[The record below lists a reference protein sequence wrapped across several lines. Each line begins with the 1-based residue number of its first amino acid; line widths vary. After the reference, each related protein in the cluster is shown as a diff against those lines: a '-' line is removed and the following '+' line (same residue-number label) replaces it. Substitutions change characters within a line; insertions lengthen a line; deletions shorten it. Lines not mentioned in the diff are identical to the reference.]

1 MAYSRR
7 ATIFDV
13 TTRRPGKP
21 SAGDARNDALR
32 AIVRAIVATDHGG
45 VQRPAA
51 ASIGVTASALND
63 FLNGLEY
70 VETVE
75 TVSDLPEWADAVR
88 GGRRAFVPETPL
100 R

>member
-1 MAYSRR
+1 MGLTLLAGEPSPVAVFVETLLPDGVDAIR
-7 ATIFDV
+7 A
-13 TTRRPGKP
+13 
-21 SAGDARNDALR
+21 
-32 AIVRAIVATDHGG
+32 GG
-45 VQRPAA
+45 
-51 ASIGVTASALND
+51 I
-63 FLNGLEY
+63 EY